1 MPGGLVPPQLYDVWP
16 WQPALSLLLI
26 RRQLWEELEER
37 VLCVVG
43 FLTLRSFW
51 SGSRALPLHG
61 WREGDHSPPVRGHTA
76 GDGKGQRE
84 ELGSLA
90 LLWSLLWMLSV
101 PRHLTEPQQGQ
112 L

>member
-51 SGSRALPLHG
+51 SGSRACPSTVG
-61 WREGDHSPPVRGHTA
+61 GRETTALQSEVTQQEMARGR
-76 GDGKGQRE
+76 GKN
-84 ELGSLA
+84 LGA
-90 LLWSLLWMLSV
+90 
-101 PRHLTEPQQGQ
+101 
-112 L
+112 